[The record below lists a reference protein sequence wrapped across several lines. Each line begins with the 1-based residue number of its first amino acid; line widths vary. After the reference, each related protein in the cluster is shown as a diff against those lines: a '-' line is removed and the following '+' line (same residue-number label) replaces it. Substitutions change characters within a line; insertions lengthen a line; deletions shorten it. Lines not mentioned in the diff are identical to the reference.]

1 VLSEGRKGISEGIRV
16 PFSPTRGWVMLSG
29 CVQSRD
35 LGEADAVERYDAKW
49 STQPDPSD
57 LN

>member
-1 VLSEGRKGISEGIRV
+1 
-16 PFSPTRGWVMLSG
+16 MLSG